1 MDPVTILL
9 PVSRAG
15 PELEEAL
22 TSVTRQTLAPRE
34 VLVVLNGSDDAT
46 RERAHALA
54 ARGEGTRVIELP
66 EANLAAALNRGLEE
80 ARTELVARMDAD
92 DRSWPARL
100 ERQAAAM
107 AQRPELSAIGC
118 AYEVQTPEGRRLGVV
133 RPPTDER
140 EARWRLLL
148 GNVFAH
154 GSMMLRRSR
163 VLEAGGYNPDKR
175 RAQDYDLWLRLGA
188 GSPCLAALPE
198 TLYTLR
204 RDGEADAFASSPEQG
219 AHASDSLLGA
229 WRALEGEDERVP
241 ALLARVLTRSGERE
255 SVRALE
261 AALRE
266 RPTREGLTAWL
277 LAQHTSPSMPR
288 AAHEACRRARLRE
301 VGAELRE
308 RGVGSVHLWGAGEH
322 SAWVLAHENDLGVE
336 IEGIVDDA
344 GAIGVRFG
352 FEVAPSDALRPGQ
365 SVLLS
370 SDWHED
376 AMWEAS
382 APARERGVLVW
393 RLYRSNDH
401 LRGARSRAG

>member
-1 MDPVTILL
+1 MTILL

-15 PELEEAL
+15 PELEGAL
-22 TSVTRQTLAPRE
+22 ESVTRQTLPPRE
-34 VLVVLNGSDDAT
+34 VLLVLNGSDKPT
-46 RERAHALA
+46 RDRAHALA
-54 ARGEGTRVIELP
+54 QESEPVRIIELP

-92 DRSWPARL
+92 DRSWATRL
-100 ERQAAAM
+100 ERQADTM
-107 AQRPELSAIGC
+107 TRRPELSAIGC

-163 VLEAGGYNPDKR
+163 VLGAGGYNPDKR
-175 RAQDYDLWLRLGA
+175 RAQDYDLWLRLGR

-204 RDGEADAFASSPEQG
+204 RAEEADAFASTPEQG
-219 AHASDSLLGA
+219 THASASLLEA
-229 WRALEGEDERVP
+229 WRALDGEDERVP
-241 ALLARVLTRSGERE
+241 TLLASVLTRNGQRQ
-255 SVRALE
+255 SVGALE
-261 AALRE
+261 ALLRE

-288 AAHEACRRARLRE
+288 AAHDACRRARLRE

-308 RGVGSVHLWGAGEH
+308 RGVTSLHLWGAGEH

-344 GAIGVRFG
+344 QGVGVRFG
-352 FEVAPSDALRPGQ
+352 FEVASPETLRPGQ
-365 SVLLS
+365 SALL
-370 SDWHED
+370 
-376 AMWEAS
+376 
-382 APARERGVLVW
+382 
-393 RLYRSNDH
+393 
-401 LRGARSRAG
+401 